1 MGGVDE
7 IGWVG
12 HLDLRDRGREVAFVV
27 GDEPVRTHS
36 HRGGQMGGVY
46 GLEPVPVGQGRRE
59 FGGGP
64 VDRTQ
69 VQPGQQG
76 GEDADLV
83 GGAIAQRPAED
94 LRD

>member
-1 MGGVDE
+1 
-7 IGWVG
+7 
-12 HLDLRDRGREVAFVV
+12 
-27 GDEPVRTHS
+27 
-36 HRGGQMGGVY
+36 MGGVY